1 MIESASFISD
11 AEKVN
16 LSAGAL
22 FDRIINLKITCVDV
36 DTQMKE
42 VFVIRSDYEMVIP
55 DATLPLDSS
64 VASSVRGSYVIRRCT
79 HKPSIKVQCKVVSS
93 NTGINADVYVSNF
106 FLLTSDG
113 KHLRSF
119 NNSQYEIESV
129 EIAMGYWGQF
139 KRSKESPVPTYD
151 EFFDIKA
158 ENGADKITLTGK
170 ITVTTDKLPPDSVL
184 HIHGYVANIY
194 GSPVAISDLTTE
206 DGIGKPTAKSGDN
219 LKDVLYKCVT
229 RRYLNTHYFTDGE
242 GKNQELG
249 SRMIRV
255 SEIAY
260 YDIPVSY
267 DKVTGLLSE
276 ADADKY
282 GVKVYVTEKAKSIT
296 FPKIKDSDEN
306 EVDKIYSFESGWTV
320 GETIA
325 RIITFAQADI
335 SYTFNRNGDVLV
347 YSLDEVTT
355 PDSIYESFMQEGL
368 YDKTVL
374 NNPTFYDKRLP
385 AVYNINVDAVATI
398 VCPFFTFFEPFQYIE
413 FASRYALTSV
423 VSYFASYAPSVYGF
437 LVISAN
443 ISFATVDDINEV
455 QITAVASRKAT
466 KN

>member
-1 MIESASFISD
+1 MIESANFISD

-36 DTQMKE
+36 DTKQKE

-64 VASSVRGSYVIRRCT
+64 VTSSVRGSYMIRRCT

-139 KRSKESPVPTYD
+139 KRNKESPAPTYD

-194 GSPVAISDLTTE
+194 ESPVALSDLTVDTAVE
-206 DGIGKPTAKSGDN
+206 QPTAKSGEN
-219 LKDVLYKCVT
+219 LADIMYRCIT
-229 RRYLNTHYFTDGE
+229 RRYLNFHYFTDGE
-242 GKNQELG
+242 GKDTGKVIN
-249 SRMIRV
+249 V

-260 YDIPVSY
+260 YGVNVSY
-267 DKVTGLLSE
+267 DKATGLLSE

-282 GVKVYVTEKAKSIT
+282 GVKVYVTEKAKEIVI
-296 FPKIKDSDEN
+296 PKILDAE
-306 EVDKIYSFESGWTV
+306 DKAQDKVMSFEAGWTV

-335 SYTFNRNGDVLV
+335 DYTFNRKGDVLV
-347 YSLDEVTT
+347 YAVEEVTN
-355 PDSIYESFMQEGL
+355 PDSIYKSFMEEGV
-368 YDKTVL
+368 YKDTVL
-374 NNPTFYDKRLP
+374 DNPALYDKRLP

-423 VSYFASYAPSVYGF
+423 VSYFASYAPTVYRF
-437 LVISAN
+437 LIISAS

-455 QITAVASRKAT
+455 QITAVSSREAV